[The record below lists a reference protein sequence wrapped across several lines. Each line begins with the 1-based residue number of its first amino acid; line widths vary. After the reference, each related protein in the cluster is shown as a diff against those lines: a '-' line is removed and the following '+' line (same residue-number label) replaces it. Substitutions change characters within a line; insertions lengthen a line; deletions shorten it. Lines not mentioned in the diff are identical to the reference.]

1 MTVFALVENGI
12 VVGLNVSDQEYINS
26 LPNASQWYETD
37 PHTRGGIH
45 YGEDDLPDGGVPFRG
60 NYAYIG
66 GTYDAVNNVFYSP
79 QPFPSWTISAPTWTW
94 VPPVPYPNDENVYN
108 WDEQQQ
114 KWVQV

>member
-1 MTVFALVENGI
+1 MTVFALVENG
-12 VVGLNVSDQEYINS
+12 VVTQTNVSDQEYINS

-37 PHTRGGIH
+37 PYTRGGVH

-66 GTYDAVNNVFYSP
+66 GTYDAINDVFYSP
-79 QPFPSWTISAPTWTW
+79 QPFPSWTISAPNWTWTAS
-94 VPPVPYPNDENVYN
+94 VPCPEDGNVYD

-114 KWVQV
+114 KWVQL